1 MYDRESD
8 LWTLG
13 VVAYELANFYLPF
26 ELEDIL
32 NPKKFVEVV
41 QRSDKGRKWMNRSS
55 SKELKDLVDRLLQIN
70 PSSRLGV
77 NRMTDIKEHSFFK
90 DFNWQDLESK
100 RLISPLLTII
110 ENKENYPSN
119 FKTQNKINPSNIDA
133 LPSDG

>member
-1 MYDRESD
+1 MYGRESD
-8 LWTLG
+8 LWALG

-41 QRSDKGRKWMNRSS
+41 QRSDIGRKWMNRST
-55 SKELKDLVDRLLQIN
+55 SKELKDLVDGLLQIN
-70 PSSRLGV
+70 PSSRLGA

-90 DFNWQDLESK
+90 DFNWQDLESR

-119 FKTQNKINPSNIDA
+119 IKTQNNINSSNDDA